1 MVSRW
6 RRPCSSHCN
15 AALSWFLKRNSSL
28 ALEVASIS
36 TVAQPQRG
44 KTSEEPLTS
53 TLHVQPSKSSR
64 SPRHGSTWL
73 KSSGFVTILRTRSQA
88 TVMEAQAISRLKV
101 KLSKQSKKSRTAC
114 THKTNSSCANSLEI
128 QIMKMRSKKKSKK
141 KRKMNTNT
149 RDSRRI

>member
-1 MVSRW
+1 
-6 RRPCSSHCN
+6 
-15 AALSWFLKRNSSL
+15 
-28 ALEVASIS
+28 
-36 TVAQPQRG
+36 
-44 KTSEEPLTS
+44 
-53 TLHVQPSKSSR
+53 
-64 SPRHGSTWL
+64 
-73 KSSGFVTILRTRSQA
+73 
-88 TVMEAQAISRLKV
+88 MEAQAISRLKV